1 VPRAI
6 FQCSGETGHLPG
18 EALLSA
24 STRNSRRLTILQQ
37 IHEPALVEGVFTP
50 DKRAGSIFFQGDH
63 FPQRDTPSG
72 GAGVSEVL
80 SDSSITEL
88 TH

>member
-1 VPRAI
+1 MPRAI

-50 DKRAGSIFFQGDH
+50 DKRAGSIFFRAIISRSKTH
-63 FPQRDTPSG
+63 PLVAPAPRK
-72 GAGVSEVL
+72 
-80 SDSSITEL
+80 SSLIRQ
-88 TH
+88 